1 MENLFLDRNQAHT
14 KLQEFPPSH
23 IAVAY
28 VGQDW
33 DQLIDSSQLQEII
46 LSPTLG
52 TNPRAVDALVE
63 RLGWDNVHF
72 LDELHAKIYWSND
85 AVIWGSF
92 NLSNNALG
100 CNSEGGLIEAG
111 IFSTEKSMLD
121 EAKELYNVCK
131 YKAIRQY
138 KSTQQKKEK
147 LKHLHQL
154 YNKSIENRIIDA
166 KNLIAIE
173 SKIPVY
179 SGQYSVAW
187 YNPDIRTAEINKDA
201 YLENTAIRDS
211 GFDLSSTSS
220 LCFTTQDASHL
231 REGEWILVWAVPKQQ
246 KTRKKFKEV
255 SFYWLYIHNLVM
267 DGYMPQEDTK
277 DYPLVAFEW
286 SEKDK
291 PTVPF
296 ELDAEIY
303 EAFSTTLD
311 QAEFLNFHPNQ
322 GIWTLDGGNHNIE
335 EFVEAWRNNLKTLQ
349 NQKK

>member
-72 LDELHAKIYWSND
+72 LDELHAKIYWSSD

-111 IFSTEKSMLD
+111 IFSTEKGMLD
-121 EAKELYNVCK
+121 EAKALYYNVCK
-131 YKAIRQY
+131 EKSIHKY
-138 KSTQQKKEK
+138 KSTQQKQEK
-147 LKHLHQL
+147 LKQLHQL

-166 KNLIAIE
+166 KSLIAIE
-173 SKIPVY
+173 NKIPVY
-179 SGQYSVAW
+179 SGQYSIAW
-187 YNPDIRTAEINKDA
+187 FNPNIKIVEINENA
-201 YLENTAIRDS
+201 YVENISIRDS
-211 GFDLSSTSS
+211 NLSNTAS
-220 LCFTTQDASHL
+220 LCFTEQDGNNL
-231 REGEWILVWAVPKQQ
+231 RQGEWILVWAVTQQ
-246 KTRKKFKEV
+246 NRPRKNFQKN
-255 SFYWLYIHNLVM
+255 SFYWLYIHDLVN
-267 DGYMPQEDTK
+267 DGYIPQEDTEE
-277 DYPLVAFEW
+277 YPLVAFEW
-286 SEKDK
+286 NEKDK

-303 EAFSTTLD
+303 EAFSSTLD

-322 GIWTLDGGNHNIE
+322 GIWTLDEGNHNIE

>member
-33 DQLIDSSQLQEII
+33 NRLIDSSQLQEII

-63 RLGWDNVHF
+63 QLGWDKVHF
-72 LDELHAKIYWSND
+72 LDELHAKIYWSTD

-100 CNSEGGLIEAG
+100 CNLEGGLIEAG
-111 IFSTEKSMLD
+111 IFSKENGILD
-121 EAKELYNVCK
+121 KAKELYDICK

-166 KNLIAIE
+166 KSLIAIE
-173 SKIPVY
+173 NKIPVY
-179 SGQYSVAW
+179 SGQYLITW
-187 YNPDIRTAEINKDA
+187 CNPEVKVEINKDA
-201 YLENTAIRDS
+201 HLENVSIKDS
-211 GFDLSSTSS
+211 GFDLSKASS
-220 LCFTTQDASHL
+220 LCFTEQDKSNL
-231 REGEWILVWAVPKQQ
+231 RQGEWILVWAVTQQ
-246 KTRKKFKEV
+246 NRPRKIFQKD
-255 SFYWLYIHNLVM
+255 SFYWLYIHDLVV
-267 DGYMPQEDTK
+267 DGYVPQEDIK
-277 DYPLVAFEW
+277 DYRLVAFEW
-286 SEKDK
+286 SEKKK

-303 EAFSTTLD
+303 EAFRATLD
-311 QAEFLNFHPNQ
+311 QTEFSSFHPTE
-322 GIWTLDGGNHNIE
+322 GIWTLNEENKNIE
-335 EFVEAWRNNLKTLQ
+335 EFVETWRKNLKILQ